1 MESPTTTAFS
11 WRWGLTRSALQYLNG
26 VAYGGGRWV
35 ATGAFSQLLVS
46 QDAGASA
53 WQRVNLDAQG
63 LEGVAYG
70 NGRFVVS
77 GQLGRLFT
85 STDGLAWQAVSSGTD
100 ANLGNA
106 VFGGGRFLVFVPYR
120 GEALTSTDGLT
131 WTRVSGLGARA
142 ATYANGRWVAVGWGE
157 KAFLSQDGLRWSEEP
172 LPGYRSLNA
181 VAYGNGL
188 YVAVGDYGH
197 ILIRRE

>member
-1 MESPTTTAFS
+1 M
-11 WRWGLTRSALQYLNG
+11 
-26 VAYGGGRWV
+26 
-35 ATGAFSQLLVS
+35 
-46 QDAGASA
+46 
-53 WQRVNLDAQG
+53 NLDAQET
-63 LEGVAYG
+63 EGVAYG

-142 ATYANGRWVAVGWGE
+142 ATYANGRWVAVGWGRR
-157 KAFLSQDGLRWSEEP
+157 LSSPRTASAGA
-172 LPGYRSLNA
+172 RSPFPA
-181 VAYGNGL
+181 TEA
-188 YVAVGDYGH
+188 
-197 ILIRRE
+197 